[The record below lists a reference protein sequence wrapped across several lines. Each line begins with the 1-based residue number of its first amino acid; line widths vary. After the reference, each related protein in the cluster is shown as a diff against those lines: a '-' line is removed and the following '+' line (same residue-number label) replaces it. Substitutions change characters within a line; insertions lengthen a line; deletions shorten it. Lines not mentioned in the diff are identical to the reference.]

1 MRPRKSYLLQ
11 LNSPN
16 LVEEEFCELRAYEFL
31 EVWRHASSNCYFS
44 RPMHAL
50 RRELLFRSSFQ
61 ILYHALQHVDD
72 RRVLLCADALIVR
85 LLTSLC
91 SLKAVSR
98 RALPTSVSISCAVS
112 PLLRF
117 TSHPS

>member
-72 RRVLLCADALIVR
+72 RRVLLCADALHRSSSHLALQLEGGFTLSLAHVGEHKLR
-85 LLTSLC
+85 SVALTTL
-91 SLKAVSR
+91 
-98 RALPTSVSISCAVS
+98 
-112 PLLRF
+112 
-117 TSHPS
+117 